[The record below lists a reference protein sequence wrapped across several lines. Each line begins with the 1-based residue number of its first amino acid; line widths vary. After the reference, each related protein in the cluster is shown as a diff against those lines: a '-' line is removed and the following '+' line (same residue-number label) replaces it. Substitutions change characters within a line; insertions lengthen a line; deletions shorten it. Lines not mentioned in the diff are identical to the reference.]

1 MISARWTG
9 AVLVVLCGLVFG
21 WMLNRREGERLRQ
34 IEAWMRLVRWSAEQV
49 DGFSLP
55 VSEILG
61 RMDEALLRECG
72 FAGGARPCRFDALL
86 EQCAVEDGETRE
98 ILRQFACGFG
108 RGYREEQVREC
119 RRYLGAL
126 EERRC
131 ALLSRLAG
139 RKRINATLSLTG
151 SLAVVLLLL

>member
-1 MISARWTG
+1 MG
-9 AVLVVLCGLVFG
+9 AILVVVCGLFFG

-34 IEAWMRLVRWSAEQV
+34 IEAWIGLVRWSAEQV

-55 VSEILG
+55 VSEIIG
-61 RMDEALLRECG
+61 RMDGSLLRTCG
-72 FAGGARPCRFDALL
+72 FAGEERPCRFDALL
-86 EQCAVEDGETRE
+86 AQCSVEDEETAE

-131 ALLSRLAG
+131 ALSSRLAG